1 MLQENQ
7 DPRRIHRFLEMLLE
21 DPLDDQRGSFSDSRL
36 AAFSDSSF
44 AVVQNTHC
52 VFARAPVARTS
63 RWVTLSHSSSQVF
76 FVSFKLLVFKVL
88 HVTCVCVFLFLFSR
102 LYFIQGA
109 LFQQEW
115 RVPDLLHR
123 LMGVLER
130 HLNHP
135 YKNVRDR
142 LGRLVC

>member
-36 AAFSDSSF
+36 AAFYDSSF
-44 AVVQNTHC
+44 AVVHNTHC

-63 RWVTLSHSSSQVF
+63 CSDTLSHSSSQVF

-88 HVTCVCVFLFLFSR
+88 HVTCVCVSVPFSR

>member
-52 VFARAPVARTS
+52 LFARAPVARTS

-76 FVSFKLLVFKVL
+76 FVSFKLLVFKVS
-88 HVTCVCVFLFLFSR
+88 HVTCVCVSVPFQSFV
-102 LYFIQGA
+102 LYPRSA
-109 LFQQEW
+109 
-115 RVPDLLHR
+115 VSA
-123 LMGVLER
+123 GVA
-130 HLNHP
+130 
-135 YKNVRDR
+135 
-142 LGRLVC
+142 CS